1 MKKYILFIVF
11 LSVICMADNMLYGQ
25 ASTQHGDTITIITS
39 KDISSRHFT
48 QRPKVGLVLSGG
60 GAKGFSHLGVLRA
73 INNAGVQVDY
83 VGGTSIGA
91 IVGGLYASG
100 YTVEEM
106 DSLLRDFDM
115 MAMVGDKVER
125 RHRSYYDKENEGKVW
140 IKMGMKK
147 FKLQFPTAISSGQ
160 NAINMMADW
169 TISSHDIDDFSRLP
183 IPYFSKV
190 TDLSTGESVKLD
202 KGYLPEA
209 MRASATYPSL
219 YSPIEIDGR
228 TFIDGGVM
236 DNYPIDEMRAMGAD
250 IVIGVNLNSPL
261 YTAHEIE
268 SLVDILDQIV
278 SFEIIRNVDRQMG
291 NIDLDIHPDL
301 RGYGAMSFTSADTIY
316 ARGEQAGA
324 LAMKHL
330 EEIAAIQRRYEP
342 SPRRITR
349 PYVPSHFMVDT
360 MIIHGNKLYDDNYFL
375 GRVKGDFPMH
385 MNLSDVKDVIDRI
398 YSTGNFTNVYYRMRH
413 SERDSTIYELH
424 LTVKENPMDQYVG
437 IGWVYDRLYGA
448 NILFNLRLNDVAKH
462 TIIETDLVLG
472 QNTSFKA
479 SIFHDNGRR
488 LSFGA
493 DVKIGFLNVETS
505 YLLTADPTIPDD
517 YDMMMDCNVKNHY
530 VNSQFYAQK
539 IIGQAFTTRLGVE
552 YLYMKSFVDNIRVN
566 GQPDIMY
573 ENTYFI
579 SPFLR
584 MAGDTRD
591 DKFFPTKGSL
601 GELVYKAAISPQ
613 YSRVPTF
620 LTLELDH
627 HIALT
632 RHLSLG
638 INAYAGL
645 ALGEEL
651 PYAYKFFPGGVRKQM
666 PFGLKEFY
674 GLPFYWNSQVNDIN
688 IGENN
693 FLKLAGM
700 LQYSPF
706 KNQYIYACYNYGWI
720 SNDSNGFK
728 ATYSGIQGVGAGYGI
743 RTPIGPFSFTVTYSP
758 DRHDGAL
765 WGAFF
770 SVGFSF

>member
-1 MKKYILFIVF
+1 MKNYILFIVF
-11 LSVICMADNMLYGQ
+11 LSVICMAGNVLYAQ
-25 ASTQHGDTITIITS
+25 ESTDAGDTITIITS
-39 KDISSRHFT
+39 KDISGRHFT

-160 NAINMMADW
+160 NVINMMADW
-169 TISSHDIDDFSRLP
+169 TISTHDIDDFSKLP

-228 TFIDGGVM
+228 TYIDGGVM

-278 SFEIIRNVDRQMG
+278 SFEIIRNVDKQMG

-301 RGYGAMSFTSADTIY
+301 RGYGAMSFTAADTIY

-330 EEIAAIQRRYEP
+330 EEIAAIQRRYQME
-342 SPRRITR
+342 PRRITR
-349 PYVPSHFMVDT
+349 PYVPRHFMVDT
-360 MIIHGNKLYDDNYFL
+360 MIIHGNKLYDDDYFT
-375 GRVKGDFPMH
+375 GRVKGDFPMY

-424 LTVKENPMDQYVG
+424 VTVKENPMDQYVG

-448 NILFNLRLNDVAKH
+448 NILFNLRLNDVLKH
-462 TIIETDLVLG
+462 TVIETDLVLG
-472 QNTSFKA
+472 HNTSFKA

-493 DVKIGFLNVETS
+493 DVKIGFLNAETS
-505 YLLTADPTIPDD
+505 YMLTADPTIPND
-517 YDMMMDCNVKNHY
+517 YDMMMDCDIKTHY
-530 VNSQFYAQK
+530 INSQFYTQK

-552 YLYMKSFVDNIRVN
+552 Y
-566 GQPDIMY
+566 
-573 ENTYFI
+573 
-579 SPFLR
+579 
-584 MAGDTRD
+584 
-591 DKFFPTKGSL
+591 
-601 GELVYKAAISPQ
+601 
-613 YSRVPTF
+613 
-620 LTLELDH
+620 
-627 HIALT
+627 
-632 RHLSLG
+632 
-638 INAYAGL
+638 
-645 ALGEEL
+645 
-651 PYAYKFFPGGVRKQM
+651 
-666 PFGLKEFY
+666 
-674 GLPFYWNSQVNDIN
+674 
-688 IGENN
+688 
-693 FLKLAGM
+693 
-700 LQYSPF
+700 
-706 KNQYIYACYNYGWI
+706 
-720 SNDSNGFK
+720 
-728 ATYSGIQGVGAGYGI
+728 
-743 RTPIGPFSFTVTYSP
+743 
-758 DRHDGAL
+758 
-765 WGAFF
+765 
-770 SVGFSF
+770 